1 MSTPSP
7 PPPLHGTAATPP
19 PYMSGDKAHSVHL
32 QDPLHA
38 ACASSKETARSH
50 GRSESM
56 LQERTLTGS
65 STSSN
70 SSTKDGSR
78 PEGSEDSQSSDHP
91 LSIADPTVR
100 HDMHHPLSF
109 AADQGHAPDH
119 HAAPDDVKGT
129 KNARLGIRTH
139 GSDRAGL
146 TDSSAPPAVRN
157 SEANSTGPLAHLQS
171 EPSATPSLT
180 QAKTADL
187 QWTPVTTP
195 RAVSTLATSLLE
207 PAVEATPL
215 DKSVR
220 QRPTARHTSAGPPPS
235 SQSRQQPLEH
245 LTDMGPLEMERAID
259 SGVHWELGG
268 SSTAPE
274 LLLSAEPSAELSG
287 FPRHLLHRPSTS
299 SSTMLSGSSRSSSTK
314 VDPLST
320 TDTSDQVSEAGSLTW
335 RGDHPLLLGYTAEP
349 DAMHED
355 DASTGTASRGCDL
368 EPRLRNRPTS
378 LRHKGHS
385 MSVDNHQGSTSRQP
399 QEMAFPAQGP
409 GARRRR
415 NISKEAEDKDIVSH
429 RGKNQVHS
437 RAATEAAGKRVIIHQ
452 VCITDTLAG
461 IALYYG
467 IQITVLKKCN
477 KLWTND
483 SIHTRKYLYIP
494 FEECTVAR
502 QAGVTIDESNHTVIL
517 PQRAQQSYNTR
528 TGSLVPQSLTQD
540 EHGSLS
546 VGSATEANG
555 NPGTAGGDQPDA
567 QQAQGGGHIAAS
579 PAGLEDPLSPPPIS
593 AVAAGMLPSSS
604 SSTTTPSPRLGTWND
619 PKSMVAP
626 PLSSHAVTT
635 TTHKADSRMG
645 SSALTPRRA
654 NTFTSGARPAST
666 AAPLSE
672 TLPDTMVVSPSMT
685 HEALAARF
693 KEMDLVSTEQQNRKS
708 MALGQELRI
717 NPTHHRHRTTD
728 LRQYAHLQKQP
739 LKQADSART
748 SRSSSNAGSRR
759 ASSDVSAHEN
769 MASGVNALGS
779 AQVDGRHGGKGNYHV
794 IEEEDDVDQ
803 DQPQHQDEST
813 FVTYGHH
820 QHFYET
826 EDALDTGRTI
836 GGREGVES
844 QSAGENRTTLLRRQ
858 ELVTVPSGMLSFFPS
873 PEHSKKLE
881 TPQSIA
887 RLPDRT
893 DSYHSSSWSSSST
906 SSGSFRSLQRSQN
919 GTPRTRG
926 NRRAAL
932 GEQTFQPPT
941 ASDSRVPGSSSYPPK
956 SSHDRRT
963 VSSSGVRSTAAA
975 AAAAG
980 TDSGMK
986 AAAHSK
992 SVRVHQPYYGAQR
1005 WSLMGES
1012 LVDELLG
1019 AVRGPLQ
1026 IARRVYNFTTHG
1038 FGTVLGGGSSGGK
1051 DTDFDPPGLLRRS
1064 SSSSARKPRSQ
1075 RSREYRHS
1083 GVAIEL
1089 DQTYTAPSVVAN
1101 ATATATAT
1109 ATVASAAAAAAS
1121 IPSLTKTTTTAAT
1134 TAPIGVTKRS
1144 PVVTVVETPLP
1155 ETGGHRSTRRK
1166 NGSTSGHGR
1175 ASSSG
1180 STHSTRKRSLRSSH
1194 PVNHAALMALVN
1206 ELDKDKKEQ
1215 DKKEVDQ
1222 EKNATATGRG
1232 LESPSPVVDI
1242 LATSL

>member
-1 MSTPSP
+1 
-7 PPPLHGTAATPP
+7 
-19 PYMSGDKAHSVHL
+19 MSGEEANSVHL
-32 QDPLHA
+32 QDPLQA
-38 ACASSKETARSH
+38 TCASSKETARSQ
-50 GRSESM
+50 GRTPS
-56 LQERTLTGS
+56 GS
-65 STSSN
+65 SSNSN
-70 SSTKDGSR
+70 SSTKDDNR
-78 PEGSEDSQSSDHP
+78 PEGSEDKQSSDHP
-91 LSIADPTVR
+91 LSTADPTVR
-100 HDMHHPLSF
+100 PHDMHHPLSF
-109 AADQGHAPDH
+109 AADQGRTPDH
-119 HAAPDDVKGT
+119 HAAPNDVKGT
-129 KNARLGIRTH
+129 KNARLGIRAH

-146 TDSSAPPAVRN
+146 TDSSTLHAA
-157 SEANSTGPLAHLQS
+157 SKSGADSASPLAHLQA
-171 EPSATPSLT
+171 EPSATPSTTL
-180 QAKTADL
+180 AKTADL
-187 QWTPVTTP
+187 QWPPVTTT
-195 RAVSTLATSLLE
+195 RAVSASASPLLLE

-215 DKSVR
+215 EKPVR
-220 QRPTARHTSAGPPPS
+220 QRPTPRHSSTAPPPS

-245 LTDMGPLEMERAID
+245 LTDMGPLEIERAID
-259 SGVHWELGG
+259 SGVHWELG
-268 SSTAPE
+268 SSATPE
-274 LLLSAEPSAELSG
+274 LPLPAEPSAL
-287 FPRHLLHRPSTS
+287 PRQLLHRPSTS
-299 SSTMLSGSSRSSSTK
+299 SSTVLSDSSRSSSTK

-320 TDTSDQVSEAGSLTW
+320 TDNSDQSSEAGSLTW
-335 RGDHPLLLGYTAEP
+335 RGAHPLLLGYTAEP
-349 DAMHED
+349 DIMDEED
-355 DASTGTASRGCDL
+355 ATVGTASRDRDQ
-368 EPRLRNRPTS
+368 EPRLRNRQTS

-385 MSVDNHQGSTSRQP
+385 MSVDNHQGSISRP
-399 QEMAFPAQGP
+399 PTEITFPASGP

-415 NISKEAEDKDIVSH
+415 NISKEAEDKDTVSY
-429 RGKNQVHS
+429 RGKSQVHS

-467 IQITVLKKCN
+467 TQVTVLKKCN

-517 PQRAQQSYNTR
+517 PQRVQQNHHTR
-528 TGSLVPQSLTQD
+528 SGSLVPQSSHQE
-540 EHGSLS
+540 EHGSS
-546 VGSATEANG
+546 FIGSIAETNG
-555 NPGTAGGDQPDA
+555 NTGRSGGDLPDTQPA
-567 QQAQGGGHIAAS
+567 NGGGHIAS
-579 PAGLEDPLSPPPIS
+579 GPPGMENSMSPPPIS

-604 SSTTTPSPRLGTWND
+604 SSAATPSPRLGTWND

-635 TTHKADSRMG
+635 TTLKADSRMG

-654 NTFTSGARPAST
+654 NTFTSGARPAS
-666 AAPLSE
+666 AMAPLSE
-672 TLPDTMVVSPSMT
+672 NLPDIMVVSPSMT

-739 LKQADSART
+739 QKQADSART

-759 ASSDVSAHEN
+759 ASSDVGPHET
-769 MASGVNALGS
+769 MASGVGAL
-779 AQVDGRHGGKGNYHV
+779 ATTQVDGRHGGKGNYHA
-794 IEEEDDVDQ
+794 IEEEDDADQ
-803 DQPQHQDEST
+803 SQQQRHDKST

-826 EDALDTGRTI
+826 DDAPDTGRGV
-836 GGREGVES
+836 GGREGLEP
-844 QSAGENRTTLLRRQ
+844 QSSSENGTTMLRRQ

-906 SSGSFRSLQRSQN
+906 SSGSFRSLQNSQN

-932 GEQTFQPPT
+932 GDQTFQPPT
-941 ASDSRVPGSSSYPPK
+941 ASESTRSGSSSHPPK
-956 SSHDRRT
+956 LLSHDRRT
-963 VSSSGVRSTAAA
+963 VPSSAAHPA
-975 AAAAG
+975 AVAG
-980 TDSGMK
+980 TDSGTK

-1026 IARRVYNFTTHG
+1026 IARRMYNFTTHG
-1038 FGTVLGGGSSGGK
+1038 FGTVLGGGNGGGK
-1051 DTDFDPPGLLRRS
+1051 DADFDPPGLLRR

-1089 DQTYTAPSVVAN
+1089 DQTHTVPAAF
-1101 ATATATAT
+1101 AT
-1109 ATVASAAAAAAS
+1109 
-1121 IPSLTKTTTTAAT
+1121 TTTTATAIPSVTTT
-1134 TAPIGVTKRS
+1134 TAPVAVIKRS

-1155 ETGGHRSTRRK
+1155 EGGTHRSSRRK
-1166 NGSTSGHGR
+1166 NGSTGGHGR
-1175 ASSSG
+1175 ASSTG
-1180 STHSTRKRSLRSSH
+1180 STHSARKRSLRSSH

-1215 DKKEVDQ
+1215 DKKEANK
-1222 EKNATATGRG
+1222 EKNPTAAGPG
-1232 LESPSPVVDI
+1232 VVGSPSPVVDI